1 MVNRTG
7 SVVMSKSICIIN
19 GHPDGAPERFVA
31 ALCEVYAKGA
41 VAGGHEVSR
50 LNIAD
55 LPIDFLSSE
64 AEFASAPS
72 AAIIEV
78 QDAIL
83 AADHLVLAY
92 PLWLGTIPARLKAF
106 LEQVGRAGFL
116 LDTGGD
122 SNNWPVRRMRGKSV
136 RLIVTMGMPG
146 FAYRLLFGAHS
157 LKGLEAGIFR
167 MAGFSPVRHTIL
179 GGVGACGRDGRQ
191 AMLGRVERLGLQ
203 AR

>member
-1 MVNRTG
+1 MAK
-7 SVVMSKSICIIN
+7 SVCIIN

-31 ALCEVYAKGA
+31 ALSEAYAQGA
-41 VAGGHEVSR
+41 VAAGHDVSR
-50 LNIAD
+50 IDIAG
-55 LPIDFLSSE
+55 LPIEMLSSE
-64 AEFASAPS
+64 AEFATPPA
-72 AAIIEV
+72 AAIIAA
-78 QDAIL
+78 QAAIL

-106 LEQVGRAGFL
+106 LEQIGRAGFL

-122 SNNWPVRRMRGKSV
+122 SSKWPVRRLRGKSV
-136 RLIVTMGMPG
+136 RIIVTMGMPG

-167 MAGFSPVRHTIL
+167 MSGFSPVRHTIL
-179 GGVGACGRDGRQ
+179 GGIGACGPAGRQ
-191 AMLGRVERLGLQ
+191 AMLDRVGRMGRQ

>member
-1 MVNRTG
+1 MA
-7 SVVMSKSICIIN
+7 KSICIIN
-19 GHPDGAPERFVA
+19 GHPDGEPERFVA
-31 ALCEVYAKGA
+31 ALCEAYAHGA
-41 VAGGHEVSR
+41 VAGGHAVSR
-50 LNIAD
+50 IDIAG

-64 AEFASAPS
+64 AEFAVAPGAEIV
-72 AAIIEV
+72 AAQE
-78 QDAIL
+78 AIL

-106 LEQVGRAGFL
+106 LEQIGRAGFL

-122 SNNWPVRRMRGKSV
+122 SHKWPVRRMRGKSV
-136 RLIVTMGMPG
+136 RIIVTMGMPG

-167 MAGFSPVRHTIL
+167 MSGFSPVRHTIF
-179 GGVGACGRDGRQ
+179 GGVGACGPDGRQ
-191 AMLGRVERLGLQ
+191 AMLDRVERLGRQ